1 MIWALVAGAL
11 AAGVDWRRLGLLSL
25 AIALPLPAA
34 ILVGAHWWRERPDL
48 SLRAPRFCDAISTEL
63 RAGASFRSALETAAH
78 SVEVIEVVELVRLGA
93 PMGDIARAARA
104 EFAEIGPEL
113 GALLTRTDGMGVAP
127 AALFDEMGNLALA
140 QVEVAHEVATASA
153 PAKATAVV
161 LLIAPIAAIVVTANR
176 GFAAYLAQP
185 AQRAAALLG
194 MGLTLAG
201 LVTAVIIMRRSR

>member
-1 MIWALVAGAL
+1 
-11 AAGVDWRRLGLLSL
+11 
-25 AIALPLPAA
+25 
-34 ILVGAHWWRERPDL
+34 
-48 SLRAPRFCDAISTEL
+48 
-63 RAGASFRSALETAAH
+63 
-78 SVEVIEVVELVRLGA
+78 VEVIEVVELVRLGA